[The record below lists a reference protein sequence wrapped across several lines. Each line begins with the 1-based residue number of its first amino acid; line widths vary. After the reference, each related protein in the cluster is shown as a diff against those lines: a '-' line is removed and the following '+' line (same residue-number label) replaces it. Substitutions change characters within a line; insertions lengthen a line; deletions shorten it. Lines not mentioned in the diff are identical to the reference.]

1 MKFSYKIKAETGL
14 HGRAAAKIVNKC
26 KEFESD
32 VSLVFNGKIGETD
45 SIVSLVSIGAKQ
57 GDDINIIIEGED
69 EVLAYK
75 SLMVFLKNI
84 L

>member
-32 VSLVFNGKIGETD
+32 VSLVYNGKIGEID
-45 SIVSLVSIGAKQ
+45 S
-57 GDDINIIIEGED
+57 
-69 EVLAYK
+69 
-75 SLMVFLKNI
+75 M
-84 L
+84 